1 MATQK
6 LLIID
11 THVHVWEM
19 PPVAPIGPTAP
30 SWKSLPR
37 EHGNI
42 ELLLS
47 DIQANKV
54 DRAVIVQTSWS
65 TWDNTYLSQA
75 SHRYPDKFVAMGLI
89 DPQSI
94 DNSIT
99 AVKWM
104 DNYGIQGFRFHP
116 MYYDN
121 FEILICPGNRAMFK
135 EIEKRNGKIQIHCR
149 PEHAYQ
155 LNQVAKEYPEIIWII
170 DHMMYPSPS
179 SYKNWTKIYDP
190 VLSLSNHDNV
200 YMKISD
206 IHNRSKVNWPF
217 RDMHEVIKKTI
228 DTFGID
234 KCIWGTGYPGHLR
247 IKHGWL
253 SLHDEIRL
261 IREDFS
267 WLTSCEK
274 RKLLGL
280 NALKLWKW
288 KVEENLLS
296 E

>member
-6 LLIID
+6 SLIID

-19 PPVAPIGPTAP
+19 PPNAPIGPTAP
-30 SWKSLPR
+30 SWKSMPR

-135 EIEKRNGKIQIHCR
+135 KTMLPNGSRARCISHADTGQFRLQR
-149 PEHAYQ
+149 PSGNLDRFPAQ
-155 LNQVAKEYPEIIWII
+155 AAPE
-170 DHMMYPSPS
+170 
-179 SYKNWTKIYDP
+179 
-190 VLSLSNHDNV
+190 
-200 YMKISD
+200 
-206 IHNRSKVNWPF
+206 
-217 RDMHEVIKKTI
+217 
-228 DTFGID
+228 
-234 KCIWGTGYPGHLR
+234 
-247 IKHGWL
+247 
-253 SLHDEIRL
+253 RL
-261 IREDFS
+261 ESR
-267 WLTSCEK
+267 
-274 RKLLGL
+274 R
-280 NALKLWKW
+280 
-288 KVEENLLS
+288 V
-296 E
+296 